1 MTTLYCSLLESAGIQ
16 TALIT
21 TPGHIFAAFDT
32 GLKANTLWSKLD
44 ENYCIIEINNHIW
57 IPIETTILYNG
68 FDSAWKSAA
77 KELSSGKYEYTLLH
91 DAWEIYVTAANPDEV
106 QTVSFTNDKLD
117 DLNKASIAEISKQL
131 TLAID
136 KASTNNPVEMNA
148 AAKLLYSMGQK
159 EKAAEL
165 LLALTKNVPDYKQAY
180 ANLAAIYQELGMEK
194 EAKQIADKGK
204 RIKAKDTTLVKT
216 EDTLTR
222 AADSSGFEWQE

>member
-1 MTTLYCSLLESAGIQ
+1 M
-16 TALIT
+16 
-21 TPGHIFAAFDT
+21 
-32 GLKANTLWSKLD
+32 
-44 ENYCIIEINNHIW
+44 
-57 IPIETTILYNG
+57 
-68 FDSAWKSAA
+68 
-77 KELSSGKYEYTLLH
+77 
-91 DAWEIYVTAANPDEV
+91 

-131 TLAID
+131 TLAIE
-136 KASTNNPVEMNA
+136 KASANNPVEMNT

-159 EKAAEL
+159 EKAAEI

-194 EAKQIADKGK
+194 EAKQISDKGK